1 MVMRDEYCMM
11 KVGKR
16 RLSKSS
22 YKVILIIFV
31 SLSILVIVP
40 NIPKSYAHAFVIDSN
55 PAPSTSLNTPPSQ
68 VEITFVD
75 PIDIRYSQIKVLDAN
90 GKAIQNNDW
99 HFTSDDHTKTAV
111 TLPPEIPNG
120 IYTVYTK
127 VLDATDGHSTT
138 NAFVFAVGV
147 PIPQNQANSKTN
159 VSFLDI
165 VSIPDTLARYPSLV
179 GQIIVVGAAFSSF
192 WLWGPISR
200 ISRLNNAFES
210 TRIKIDKSMTKIVL
224 IGAIIILGGDFAMI
238 ASEANSIN
246 AGLLE
251 AINTSFGNL
260 WIIRLALSLIL
271 FGIALVIY
279 LKQKKLATILPRSQS
294 VMLFG
299 IGITVLA
306 TTTLISHGA
315 ASGKILPP
323 IFDFVHNVVASLW
336 IGSVIYLAF
345 VVMPR
350 LRQTHDDHTSISILS
365 VIIPRFSTIV
375 VALLGIVVITGPSL
389 LYVLENNL
397 SLTLVSIYGEILVV
411 KLSLAGA
418 MIGLGAFNQ
427 RIIQQ
432 KAFNAIPLS
441 TSDLHSK
448 SLTMQ
453 NVDSN
458 NNINSIGKS
467 ILSQFNKSIK
477 IEAIIGFILIA
488 SIAILVDSGL
498 PAIQFQNEL
507 VQQQQQIPQIFA
519 FANPLQSE
527 SQNQFTETSF
537 TDNGNKIVFS
547 IQPFFAG
554 TNKVTISFLDR
565 NNNPI
570 NINSTKITLDQ
581 IDKGIGPLAVNNAQ
595 QISPGVF
602 SVNTAAFAI
611 PGNWQ
616 AQVEGITTQTGALNV
631 VTTFDNLYVKPNLN
645 QLQANITEYKIPD
658 NKALPLYP
666 IFDKIRNVIWVGDTA
681 INSGRIWEFD
691 PSSKQYTEHKINGIN
706 IITAAAMDFN
716 NNIWYIDPITKVLG
730 YYEPESDKNQKYSIP
745 NNDTV
750 SGLVIDNSDN
760 PWLTVANSGKVLKFD
775 VQTRTF
781 DSINLSANSIPLGI
795 SMDQSTGQMWVAE
808 SGSGKIANID
818 PAQNYKITEY
828 SPTNGTLSSPT
839 SILFDSVTG
848 KVFVTEHDGKAVSVF
863 DPLIR
868 TFQKYQT
875 DPQGLPFG
883 MTFDANHDLWVA
895 QHTLNKIA
903 VIDPRTGKNTEF
915 DIPSASSFTQW
926 ITADSQGDIIL
937 AEQRANALG
946 ILTSSLKPGFV
957 ENTEQGN
964 SSLGVPLGFSYADV
978 AGPAMA
984 SGLVAIAFFYS
995 QSVID
1000 LKKSVRQVKKSYQ
1013 M

>member
-1 MVMRDEYCMM
+1 MKDGDYMIKVRKMR
-11 KVGKR
+11 
-16 RLSKSS
+16 KSS
-22 YKVILIIFV
+22 AKIILLIFV
-31 SLSILVIVP
+31 SLSILVAVP

-55 PAPSTSLNTPPSQ
+55 PAPSTSLNTAPSQ
-68 VEITFVD
+68 VTIDFVD
-75 PIDIRYSQIKVLDAN
+75 PIDIRYSQIKILDAN

-111 TLPPEIPNG
+111 TLPSGIPNG

-147 PIPQNQANSKTN
+147 PVPQNQANAKTN

-179 GQIIVVGAAFSSF
+179 GQIIVVGSAFSSL

-200 ISRLNNAFES
+200 ISGLKNASES
-210 TRIKIDKSMTKIVL
+210 TRVKIDKSMTKIVL
-224 IGAIIILGGDFAMI
+224 IGAIIILGGDLAMI

-251 AINTSFGNL
+251 AINTSFGTL
-260 WIIRLALSLIL
+260 WIIRLVFSLVL
-271 FGIALVIY
+271 FGMALIIY
-279 LKQKKLATILPRSQS
+279 LKQKKSVTILPKSQS

-299 IGITVLA
+299 IGIVVLA

-323 IFDFVHNVVASLW
+323 IFDFIHNVVASLW

-345 VVMPR
+345 VVMPK
-350 LRQTHDDHTSISILS
+350 LKQMQDDHTSMSVLS
-365 VIIPRFSTIV
+365 LGIPRFSTIF

-397 SLTLVSIYGEILVV
+397 SLTLASIYGEILVV
-411 KLSLAGA
+411 KLSLAGI

-432 KAFNAIPLS
+432 KALNAISISPDS
-441 TSDLHSK
+441 YNK
-448 SLTMQ
+448 SLTIVQ
-453 NVDSN
+453 STDSN
-458 NNINSIGKS
+458 NIISSNGKS

-519 FANPLQSE
+519 FANPLESA

-537 TDNGNKIVFS
+537 TDSGNKIVLS

-581 IDKGIGPLAVNNAQ
+581 VDKGIGPLAVNDAQ

-611 PGNWQ
+611 SGNWQ
-616 AQVEGITTQTGALNV
+616 AQVEGITTQAGALNV

-658 NKALPLYP
+658 NNALPLYP
-666 IFDKIRNVIWVGDTA
+666 IFDKIRNVVWVGDTA

-716 NNIWYIDPITKVLG
+716 NNIWYIDPITKTLG
-730 YYEPESDKNQKYSIP
+730 YYEPDSGKNQKYSIS
-745 NNDTV
+745 NNGTA
-750 SGLVIDNSDN
+750 GGIVIDNSDN
-760 PWLTVANSGKVLKFD
+760 PWLTVASTGEVLKFD
-775 VQTRTF
+775 VQTKTF
-781 DSINLSANSIPLGI
+781 HSINLPANSVPLGI
-795 SMDQSTGQMWVAE
+795 SLDQSTGQIWVAE

-818 PAQNYKITEY
+818 PAQNYKITEF
-828 SPTNGTLSSPT
+828 SPTNSTLSSPT
-839 SILFDSVTG
+839 AILFDSVTG
-848 KVFVTEHDGKAVSVF
+848 KIFVTEHDGKAVSSF
-863 DPLIR
+863 DPLIK

-883 MTFDANHDLWVA
+883 MTFDANHDLWLA

-915 DIPSASSFTQW
+915 SIPTASSFTQW
-926 ITADSQGDIIL
+926 ITTDSQGDIIL

-964 SSLGVPLGFSYADV
+964 SNLGVQLGFSYADV

-984 SGLVAIAFFYS
+984 GGFIAVAFFYS
-995 QSVID
+995 QSVTD
-1000 LKKSVRQVKKSYQ
+1000 YKKSVKQVKKSYQ
-1013 M
+1013 K